1 MKKTLLRSA
10 ALALLPSIAFADPS
24 SDVQQLTAL
33 HNQVAIL
40 TQQLAVAR
48 LQAQIAQ
55 QGSASSA
62 ATPAAPPVPGA
73 PAPVPA
79 ASNLAPAVSLPTII
93 SIVGSGIHLTATLQT
108 QSGTELVVV
117 PGQALPGGLTVYRIT
132 ENGVSVLQGG
142 NIIPLPFASDSPAP
156 ASSTPASTT
165 AATTMLP
172 RIIPPP
178 PPNPP
183 SMTSSTLPG
192 GN

>member
-1 MKKTLLRSA
+1 MKKTLLRGA
-10 ALALLPSIAFADPS
+10 ALALLPSIALADPS
-24 SDVQQLTAL
+24 SDVQKLTAL

-55 QGSASSA
+55 QGGASSSASPVGASAPGVPAQNLASA
-62 ATPAAPPVPGA
+62 AP
-73 PAPVPA
+73 
-79 ASNLAPAVSLPTII
+79 LPTII

-108 QSGTELVVV
+108 QSGTELVVA
-117 PGQALPGGLTVYRIT
+117 PGQALPGGLTIYRIT
-132 ENGVSVLQGG
+132 ENGVSVLQAG
-142 NIIPLPFASDSPAP
+142 NIIPLPFAGDTPST
-156 ASSTPASTT
+156 ASSTPAATP
-165 AATTMLP
+165 ATTMLP

-192 GN
+192 SN